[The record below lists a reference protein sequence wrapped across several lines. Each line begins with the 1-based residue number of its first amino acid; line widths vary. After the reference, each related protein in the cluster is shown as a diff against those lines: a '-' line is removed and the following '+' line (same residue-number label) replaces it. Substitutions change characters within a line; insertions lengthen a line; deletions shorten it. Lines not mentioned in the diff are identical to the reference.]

1 MNIIFLGAPGSG
13 KGTQAKIVSGLLSIP
28 QVSTGDIL
36 REAVKNQTEQGKLAK
51 SFMDAGKLVPDEVVI
66 GIIRDRLAESDCA
79 KGWILDGFPRN
90 VAQANELGEM
100 LSTMSK
106 KIDRVLDLNVPD
118 DVLKVRLVG
127 RRVCRKCGAS
137 FHVDFNKPEVDG
149 VCDYDGGELYQ
160 RSDDNET
167 SVATRLETYH
177 TQTKPLLDF
186 YGAKNILVSIN
197 GDQDIGKV
205 QEELIK
211 AAK

>member
-51 SFMDAGKLVPDEVVI
+51 SYMDAGKLVPDEVVI
-66 GIIRDRLAESDCA
+66 GIIRDRLAQADCA

-90 VAQANELGEM
+90 VAQANELDEM
-100 LSTMSK
+100 LATMSK
-106 KIDRVLDLNVPD
+106 TIDRVLDLDVPD
-118 DVLKVRLVG
+118 EILKVRLVG
-127 RRVCRKCGAS
+127 RRVCRKCGVS

-197 GDQDIGKV
+197 GNQEISKV
-205 QEELIK
+205 QEELIGAVK
-211 AAK
+211 

>member
-13 KGTQAKIVSGLLSIP
+13 KGTQAKIVSTLLSIP

-51 SFMDAGKLVPDEVVI
+51 SYMDAGKLVPDEVVI
-66 GIIRDRLAESDCA
+66 GIIRERLAEADCA
-79 KGWILDGFPRN
+79 KGYILDGFPRN
-90 VAQANELGEM
+90 VAQAEALETM

-106 KIDRVLDLNVPD
+106 KIDRVLNLDVPD
-118 DVLKVRLVG
+118 DILKVRLVG

-137 FHVDFNKPEVDG
+137 FHVEFNKPKVDG

-160 RSDDNET
+160 RSDDNEA

-186 YGAKNILVSIN
+186 YGRENILVTIN
-197 GDQDIGKV
+197 GNQDISKV
-205 QEELIK
+205 QADLVK
-211 AAK
+211 AVK

>member
-13 KGTQAKIVSGLLSIP
+13 KGTQAKIVSTLLSIP

-66 GIIRDRLAESDCA
+66 GIIRERLAESDCA
-79 KGWILDGFPRN
+79 KGYILDGFPRN
-90 VAQANELGEM
+90 VAQAEALEKM

-106 KIDRVLDLNVPD
+106 KIDRVLNLDVPD
-118 DVLKVRLVG
+118 DILKVRLVG

-137 FHVDFNKPEVDG
+137 FHVEFNKPKVDG

-160 RSDDNET
+160 RSDDNEA

-186 YGAKNILVSIN
+186 YGKENILVTIN
-197 GDQDIGKV
+197 GNQDISKV
-205 QEELIK
+205 QADLVK
-211 AAK
+211 AVK

>member
-13 KGTQAKIVSGLLSIP
+13 KGTQAKIVSNLLSIP

-66 GIIRDRLAESDCA
+66 GIIRDRLAEADCA

-90 VAQANELGEM
+90 VAQANELDEM

-118 DVLKVRLVG
+118 NVLKVRLVG

-137 FHVDFNKPEVDG
+137 FHVDFNKPKVDG

-197 GDQDIGKV
+197 GDQDISKV
-205 QEELIK
+205 QEELIRAVK
-211 AAK
+211 

>member
-13 KGTQAKIVSGLLSIP
+13 KGTQAKIVSTLLSIP

-66 GIIRDRLAESDCA
+66 GIIKDRIQEKDCVT
-79 KGWILDGFPRN
+79 GFILDGFPRN
-90 VAQANELGEM
+90 IPQAEALDKM
-100 LSTMSK
+100 LSGMSK
-106 KIDRVLDLNVPD
+106 KIDRVLDLDVPD
-118 DVLKVRLVG
+118 DILKVRLVG

-137 FHVDFNKPEVDG
+137 FHVEFNKPKVDG

-160 RSDDNET
+160 RSDDNEA

-186 YGAKNILVSIN
+186 YGGENILVTIN
-197 GDQDIGKV
+197 GNQDISKV
-205 QEELIK
+205 QADLVK
-211 AAK
+211 AVK

>member
-13 KGTQAKIVSGLLSIP
+13 KGTQAKIVSNLLSIP

-90 VAQANELGEM
+90 VAQANELDEM

-137 FHVDFNKPEVDG
+137 FHVDFNKPKVDG

-197 GDQDIGKV
+197 GNQDIGKV
-205 QEELIK
+205 QEELIRAVK
-211 AAK
+211 